1 MQMFL
6 WDRINLH
13 GGVFNQRGIFMQYR
27 FLKIV
32 YLKLYKELLHEK
44 FSFLVALVRLTLAAI
59 EFIATGMT
67 ANRIIRFMIEIEWT
81 AIKGLKRG
89 LFRLQFH
96 AQYHIRKDSI
106 ITKKTSYNLN

>member
-1 MQMFL
+1 M
-6 WDRINLH
+6 R
-13 GGVFNQRGIFMQYR
+13 
-27 FLKIV
+27 LKI
-32 YLKLYKELLHEK
+32 
-44 FSFLVALVRLTLAAI
+44 AAI
-59 EFIATGMT
+59 ELIATGTT

-96 AQYHIRKDSI
+96 AQYQIQDSV